1 MDSEKLIK
9 TIFTILFVIFV
20 TIYISQATGYY
31 EYELHKKSELTKEQI
46 QKFEKDVKEGK
57 KVDLKKYSEYNKKDY
72 SNKFSKAGN
81 KFSNFTSKYVKKGI
95 EGTFKIIDSLLSLIF
110 IFKVTDDIPKL
121 FK

>member
-1 MDSEKLIK
+1 MMDSEKLIK
-9 TIFTILFVIFV
+9 TTFTILFVIFV

-57 KVDLKKYSEYNKKDY
+57 KVDLEKYSEYNKKDY

-81 KFSNFTSKYVKKGI
+81 KFSNFTSKYVEKGI
-95 EGTFKIIDSLLSLIF
+95 EGTFKIIDSLLS
-110 IFKVTDDIPKL
+110 
-121 FK
+121 